1 MKKNLV
7 FFGLVL
13 SFLGMSAQSMQL
25 VTPVNQVNATAA
37 TLTGAGEMVAEWPVT
52 NISDV
57 QVAVK
62 CSRNVL
68 SEVPGTSNYFC
79 WGVCYGET
87 TNVSLLSQT
96 IFASDTNFTFY
107 AHYKPLGNPGETL
120 INYCFFDATNPFDQ
134 ACQTVSFCYEALC
147 PTAVEEEQNST
158 KFELVGSN
166 PLKGLSFIN
175 YRLHAGETQGQ
186 LLITNLQGELVK
198 KSVVKGNSGSIL
210 LNAQDFAS
218 GIYHVTLMT
227 SKGSETL
234 RLVVE

>member
-13 SFLGMSAQSMQL
+13 SFLGMSAQSIEL
-25 VTPVNQVNATAA
+25 VNPVVQVNATAA

-57 QVAVK
+57 QISVK
-62 CSRNVL
+62 CSRSVIA
-68 SEVPGTSNYFC
+68 EVAGTSNYFC
-79 WGVCYGET
+79 WGVCYGVT
-87 TNVSLLSQT
+87 TNVSLLAQT
-96 IFASDTNFTFY
+96 IQASDTNHTFY
-107 AHYKPLGNPGETL
+107 AHYKPLGNPGQT
-120 INYCFFDATNPFDQ
+120 IIRYCFFNTANPADQ
-134 ACQTVSFCYEALC
+134 ACQNVSFCYESDCAME
-147 PTAVEEEQNST
+147 VSEQNST

-218 GIYHVTLMT
+218 GIYHFTLMT

>member
-1 MKKNLV
+1 MKKNLL

-13 SFLGMSAQSMQL
+13 SFLGMSAQSMEL
-25 VTPVNQVNATAA
+25 VNPVVQVNGTAS

-52 NISDV
+52 NISNTSISL
-57 QVAVK
+57 K
-62 CSRNVL
+62 CSRSVI
-68 SEVPGTSNYFC
+68 SEISGTSNYFC
-79 WGVCYGET
+79 WGVCFGET
-87 TNVSLLSQT
+87 TNVSLIAQT
-96 IFASDTNFTFY
+96 ILPSDTNHTFY

-120 INYCFFDATNPFDQ
+120 ITYCFFNTANPTDQ
-134 ACQTVSFCYEALC
+134 ACQTVSFCYESVC
-147 PTAVEEEQNST
+147 PVNVAEEQNA

-210 LNAQDFAS
+210 LNAQDYAAGVYQF
-218 GIYHVTLMT
+218 TLLT
-227 SKGSETL
+227 SKGKETI

>member
-1 MKKNLV
+1 MKKNLL

-13 SFLGMSAQSMQL
+13 SFLGMSAQSMEL
-25 VTPVNQVNATAA
+25 VNPVVQVNGTAS

-52 NISDV
+52 NISNTSISL
-57 QVAVK
+57 K
-62 CSRNVL
+62 CSRSVV
-68 SEVPGTSNYFC
+68 SEIAGTSNYFC
-79 WGVCYGET
+79 WGVCFGET
-87 TNVSLLSQT
+87 TNVSLIAQT
-96 IFASDTNFTFY
+96 ILPSDTNHTFY

-120 INYCFFDATNPFDQ
+120 ITYCFFNTANPTDQ
-134 ACQTVSFCYEALC
+134 ACQTVSFCYESVC
-147 PTAVEEEQNST
+147 PVNVAEEQNA

-210 LNAQDFAS
+210 LNAQDYAAGVYQF
-218 GIYHVTLMT
+218 TLLT
-227 SKGSETL
+227 SKGKETI

>member
-1 MKKNLV
+1 MKKNLL
-7 FFGLVL
+7 FFGFVL
-13 SFLGMSAQSMQL
+13 SFLGMSAQSIEL
-25 VTPVNQVNATAA
+25 VNPVVQVNATAS

-96 IFASDTNFTFY
+96 ILASDTNHTFY

-120 INYCFFDATNPFDQ
+120 ITYCFFNTANPADQ
-134 ACQTVSFCYEALC
+134 ACQTVSFCYESSC
-147 PTAVEEEQNST
+147 PLAIDETENS
-158 KFELVGSN
+158 KLELIGSN
-166 PLKGLSFIN
+166 PLKGLSFMN
-175 YRLHAGETQGQ
+175 YKLPTGETEGQ
-186 LLITNLQGELVK
+186 LIITNLQGKLVK
-198 KSVVKGNSGSIL
+198 MTTVKGNAGSIL
-210 LNAQDFAS
+210 LNAQDYAS
-218 GIYHVTLMT
+218 GVYQFTLMT
-227 SKGSETL
+227 SNGQETV
-234 RLVVE
+234 RVVVE